1 MSTGGGVPAP
11 LCQGF
16 LKKRK
21 DKMLD
26 LRGQYYIYEA
36 AETADVRQEW
46 MDQLWKAMLLN
57 GPDRSGSITNG
68 ELVPDNNPEIRS
80 SQCEESNT
88 ETSSTSVDSRC
99 RSIDQESFQ
108 SFAVAEEAVYDT
120 PPKWST
126 NEGEHGVTD
135 SIYDFPNPV
144 IRKLTEHR
152 IDHSSIPCSDWNEH
166 HVSSWLKAIGIKPE
180 HIEKLEKEEVT
191 GPVLRHVSKSYLKE
205 LGFGGG
211 QIQLLLCKRDELF
224 APDKS
229 KTINKRPCFDGEG
242 REDAKHEA
250 VSSSDVTS
258 PETSVSSPQ
267 CRYRKFNN
275 NDEHFSY
282 IKHAILPPET
292 GIDNLITPCHEY
304 KSLENACKLEPRK
317 LKIKFASEVIRFA
330 CACMNMRANGTIH
343 FGVMDKTKTSYKH
356 GEIIGIPIEDKEVFE
371 DALDYIENCFP
382 TQHSDARQC
391 IKTPKFIP
399 VIDKDCQT
407 QNWIV
412 EVDVVPMV
420 NIVRDKLYSARIPKF
435 NEKTNKV
442 EYEQKAYYQ
451 RVGPN
456 TPRITEDELV
466 RFIQALKDV
475 DQKREWEENNQNQ
488 IQAHFKEDLGRKLL
502 VLLTH
507 GKKYIDNTL
516 RYIMVSNRFDQE
528 NLQNT
533 KFLAHMNIFCV
544 FDYDPDSKLSG
555 LCHNYQE
562 HHAVNLHFLH
572 DYDHRGNTADFV
584 KKLQLYDRTSWIFC
598 NGRSDYMGRES
609 PCDEKTWIKNKKKL
623 LKRAVSVICN
633 EILPKRSF
641 VVLFIL
647 TSDVEQPLVDTFH
660 EFYAE
665 MSGHEDIVIIS
676 ESRDNY
682 KKWSSLAQVSCSMDV
697 LEQISI
703 AGMPMSHVDATVQS
717 IQLTSLQATRRL
729 PVSNNGVCFLK
740 PVDEDSM
747 ISLEVVRVD
756 QCDETNVH
764 VMEQEQI
771 QKIEQY
777 FYQGGKIDWMN
788 LWLADRNR
796 CGQVI
801 KRDAYAEINKMLEDL
816 ERADSL
822 KRSIENIN
830 IYHEPGSGGS
840 TVARQILW
848 NWRKKMRCAVVKQ
861 SYQASTVCEHAVQ
874 LWNYEEVDKNVCLPV
889 LLLLEDCNTDYQDDL
904 RRELSNAVTTMKISP
919 SKLCFIIL
927 CCKRSLDPER
937 MCKTLPLRT
946 VGVTHKLSSEEKKLF
961 SKKAESLKFEPE
973 FILTFVLMSKEFEQ
987 SYVTDFVENL
997 LKEIDHSSLQ
1007 TQLIKF
1013 VALLNSHI
1021 EDSYMSVSHCEA
1033 FLGLGIHMDKC
1044 LTWADEVRYRTFEN
1058 FLSEQARF
1066 FFIQLKSSETHISS
1080 VRIIHYLIAKEIL
1093 KQLSSYQSQSE
1104 IAMSLLKD
1112 NVLFDNRFGRDD
1124 FRKFVRDLFIKR
1136 TKKSKGDP
1144 KNSWFS
1150 PLIEHICETED
1161 LEKAIDLLKV
1171 ACTRFED
1178 AFVAQQLARLLYEN
1192 KRFVEAEIWAKKAKS
1207 RPPQHTYILDTLGQV
1222 YKKWFYDKYE
1232 DIRKKDSIE
1241 PNNVTDIIDTA
1252 LKGINAF
1259 RESEKCPHTDSVNN
1273 SYFGEVDIGCRLLDL
1288 LSSVD
1293 IFSTKVG
1300 KRKLLDYLLTNYI
1313 PEEVQKP
1320 WQMFHG
1326 LLKGLKNSIRKA
1338 LECICEDLARF
1349 QNYSSE
1355 EEEELVEGEPDKVN
1369 NPRKWLFRKS
1379 SVYARFFSIDNEPDE
1394 AVDTKTV
1401 SLFRRQMKI
1410 FELGGGNVTTILY
1423 LLSDKK
1429 KHSAGARLEEIIS
1442 LFPADLNKDLD
1453 QTELINFIFCQIALS
1468 CASPGSRKL
1477 LSIEKL
1483 QDLCKPFHIER
1494 RTPFPETAYFL
1505 LSLLF
1510 WPEDSMSSVPSQAS
1524 IKICT
1529 KAIKHLHSDVKSA
1542 ATGKGRIFTHFFLG
1556 KESGLKKIVHKT
1568 TIEKF
1573 CKGTLSERR
1582 LRWQGG
1588 EVWTNSDIVQLL
1600 KRVAGY
1606 TEDGNLFIRIS
1617 DHNIRVIPLFSASLP
1632 SSNENVT
1639 FYLGFSLHGVVAF
1652 DIEVAK

>member
-1 MSTGGGVPAP
+1 
-11 LCQGF
+11 
-16 LKKRK
+16 
-21 DKMLD
+21 
-26 LRGQYYIYEA
+26 
-36 AETADVRQEW
+36 
-46 MDQLWKAMLLN
+46 MDYN
-57 GPDRSGSITNG
+57 
-68 ELVPDNNPEIRS
+68 
-80 SQCEESNT
+80 
-88 ETSSTSVDSRC
+88 
-99 RSIDQESFQ
+99 
-108 SFAVAEEAVYDT
+108 
-120 PPKWST
+120 
-126 NEGEHGVTD
+126 
-135 SIYDFPNPV
+135 
-144 IRKLTEHR
+144 
-152 IDHSSIPCSDWNEH
+152 SIPCSDWKEQ
-166 HVSSWLKAIGIKPE
+166 HVSSWLKTIGIKPE

-191 GPVLRHVSKSYLKE
+191 GPVLLHLSKSYLKD

-211 QIQLLLCKRDELF
+211 QVQLLLCKRDELL

-229 KTINKRPCFDGEG
+229 KTNKKKPCFDGEG
-242 REDAKHEA
+242 REEAKNEA
-250 VSSSDVTS
+250 ATS
-258 PETSVSSPQ
+258 FFKNAEQNFSTGDISETSVSLPQ
-267 CRYRKFNN
+267 SRYRKFNDS
-275 NDEHFSY
+275 DEHFSY
-282 IKHAILPPET
+282 IRHTILPPET

-343 FGVMDKTKTSYKH
+343 FGVMDKTKTYKH
-356 GEIIGIPIEDKEVFE
+356 GEIIGIPVEDKEVFE

-382 TQHSDARQC
+382 TQHTDARQC
-391 IKTPKFIP
+391 IKPPKFIP
-399 VIDKDCQT
+399 VIGKDGQT
-407 QNWIV
+407 QKWIV

-420 NIVRDKLYSARIPKF
+420 NVVRDKVYGARIPKF

-456 TPRITEDELV
+456 TPRVTDDELV
-466 RFIQALKDV
+466 SFIQALKDL
-475 DQKREWEENNQNQ
+475 DLKREWEENNQNQ
-488 IQAHFKEDLGRKLL
+488 IQAPIKEDLGRKLL

-507 GKKYIDNTL
+507 GKKYMDNTL
-516 RYIMVSNRFDQE
+516 RYIIVSNRFDQE
-528 NLQNT
+528 NLQNI

-544 FDYDPDSKLSG
+544 FDYDPDSKTSG

-562 HHAVNLHFLH
+562 HHAVNLHFLQ
-572 DYDHRGNTADFV
+572 DYDHRENTADFV

-598 NGRSDYMGRES
+598 NGRSDYIGGES

-623 LKRAVSVICN
+623 LKRAISVICN

-647 TSDVEQPLVDTFH
+647 TADIEQPLVDTFH

-665 MSGHEDIVIIS
+665 MSGHEDIVVIS
-676 ESRDNY
+676 ESRENY

-703 AGMPMSHVDATVQS
+703 VGMRMSHVDATIQS

-756 QCDETNVH
+756 QCDETNLN

-788 LWLADRNR
+788 LWLADRNQ
-796 CGQVI
+796 CGEVI

-830 IYHEPGSGGS
+830 IYHQPGSGGS

-848 NWRKKMRCAVVKQ
+848 NWRKKMRCAVVKLT
-861 SYQASTVCEHAVQ
+861 YQASTVCKHAVQ
-874 LWNYEEVDKNVCLPV
+874 LWNYEEVDKNACLPV
-889 LLLLEDCNTDYQDDL
+889 LLLLEDCNADYQDDL

-919 SKLCFIIL
+919 SKLCFIFL

-937 MCKTLPLRT
+937 MCKTLPLCT
-946 VGVTHKLSSEEKKLF
+946 VGVTHKLSTEEKKLF

-987 SYVTDFVENL
+987 SYVTDFVKNL
-997 LKEIDHSSLQ
+997 LKEINHSSLQ

-1021 EDSYMSVSHCEA
+1021 EDSYLSVSHCEA

-1044 LTWADEVRYRTFEN
+1044 LGWVDEIRYQTFEN

-1080 VRIIHYLIAKEIL
+1080 VRIIHHLIAKEIL
-1093 KQLSSYQSQSE
+1093 EQLSSYQSQSE
-1104 IAMSLLKD
+1104 IAMSLLEDK
-1112 NVLFDNRFGRDD
+1112 VLFDHRFGRDD

-1136 TKKSKGDP
+1136 TKKSKGDT

-1161 LEKAIDLLKV
+1161 LEKAIGLLNV

-1192 KRFVEAEIWAKKAKS
+1192 KRFVEAEIWAKRAKS

-1232 DIRKKDSIE
+1232 DIRTKDSVE
-1241 PNNVTDIIDTA
+1241 PNDVTDIIDTA

-1259 RESEKCPHTDSVNN
+1259 RESEKCPQTVSVNN

-1288 LSSVD
+1288 LSLVD
-1293 IFSTKVG
+1293 IFSTKGG
-1300 KRKLLDYLLTNYI
+1300 KKLLMDYLLTNYI

-1369 NPRKWLFRKS
+1369 NPRKWLLRKS
-1379 SVYARFFSIDNEPDE
+1379 SVYAKFFSIDNEDDE

-1410 FELGGGNVTTILY
+1410 FQLGGGNVTTILY
-1423 LLSDKK
+1423 LLSDNKRQK
-1429 KHSAGARLEEIIS
+1429 AGAKLEGIIS
-1442 LFPADLNKDLD
+1442 LFPADLKKDLD

-1468 CASPGSRKL
+1468 CALPGSGKL
-1477 LSIEKL
+1477 LSIDKL
-1483 QDLCKPFHIER
+1483 QDLCRCFYSER
-1494 RTPFPETAYFL
+1494 RTPLPETAYFL

-1510 WPEDSMSSVPSQAS
+1510 WPEDSMGKGLSSARSD
-1524 IKICT
+1524 ICT
-1529 KAIKHLHSDVKSA
+1529 KAIKQLHRYSEVKSSGS
-1542 ATGKGRIFTHFFLG
+1542 GKGRIFTHFLLG
-1556 KESGLKKIVHKT
+1556 KARGLNKIVHKT
-1568 TIEKF
+1568 TIEEF

-1582 LRWQGG
+1582 LKWQGG
-1588 EVWTNSDIVQLL
+1588 EVWTNPDVVRLL
-1600 KRVAGY
+1600 KRVTGY
-1606 TEDGNLFIRIS
+1606 TENGNLFVQVS
-1617 DHNIRVIPLFSASLP
+1617 GQGNMRVIPLFSASLP
-1632 SSNENVT
+1632 HSNENVT

-1652 DIEVAK
+1652 DIKVAE